1 MSEAKPASHRVLLLS
16 ITTKTDRRFRFT
28 DYVFLLELASDFLT
42 TSFAASVMYAAYSS
56 ETNNALPTES
66 FSPYS
71 ERLKEQLTS
80 RRAS

>member
-1 MSEAKPASHRVLLLS
+1 VSEAKPASHRVLLLS

-42 TSFAASVMYAAYSS
+42 TSFAASVMYAAYSK
-56 ETNNALPTES
+56 ETNNALLTES

-71 ERLKEQLTS
+71 ERFKEQLTS